1 MRVYRR
7 RYFGCGSWFRND
19 GGTGKRDKDFR
30 CLERGCNSLEFSVGI
45 KSRDGTICL
54 NCIREKRKSSHE
66 YLVFGIPC
74 PVIRQRVAISVV
86 EHPLSLPRARD
97 RLDKREGK
105 ARYCH
110 SVSRPGTNTRFEHFP
125 AIRNEIEP
133 LRERRELVS
142 LFRSP
147 FFLCVFFLVSLS
159 LYRWSGRKAWRSSN
173 NDILKGSSRACTHHE
188 IPDLSANPSSA
199 PSPKR
204 IVKPRCGNSMLVSI
218 SHRDCSSSPF
228 YSTIRIYETLGN
240 GTALRGVL
248 PSPLDPFAWGI
259 FLKFE
264 SWKDRS
270 KLEFLIDSINSD
282 RWLTSFTDGK
292 RYFFSLFSLIM
303 FLMC

>member
-66 YLVFGIPC
+66 YLAFGIPC

-86 EHPLSLPRARD
+86 EHPHFLPRARD

-125 AIRNEIEP
+125 AIRNEIERGENSF
-133 LRERRELVS
+133 LSFAR
-142 LFRSP
+142 LFFYVYS
-147 FFLCVFFLVSLS
+147 FSSLS
-159 LYRWSGRKAWRSSN
+159 LSIDEAV
-173 NDILKGSSRACTHHE
+173 
-188 IPDLSANPSSA
+188 
-199 PSPKR
+199 
-204 IVKPRCGNSMLVSI
+204 VKPGARRTTTSSKDPRARAPTTRFQI
-218 SHRDCSSSPF
+218 SRQ
-228 YSTIRIYETLGN
+228 I
-240 GTALRGVL
+240 LRARL
-248 PSPLDPFAWGI
+248 PRS
-259 FLKFE
+259 E
-264 SWKDRS
+264 S
-270 KLEFLIDSINSD
+270 
-282 RWLTSFTDGK
+282 
-292 RYFFSLFSLIM
+292 
-303 FLMC
+303 

>member
-66 YLVFGIPC
+66 YLAFGIPC

-125 AIRNEIEP
+125 AIRNEIRT
-133 LRERRELVS
+133 LAREARTRFS
-142 LFRSP
+142 LSRARL
-147 FFLCVFFLVSLS
+147 FFYVYSFSSLS
-159 LYRWSGRKAWRSSN
+159 LSIDEAV
-173 NDILKGSSRACTHHE
+173 
-188 IPDLSANPSSA
+188 
-199 PSPKR
+199 
-204 IVKPRCGNSMLVSI
+204 VKPGARRTTTSSKDPRARAPTTRFQI
-218 SHRDCSSSPF
+218 SRQ
-228 YSTIRIYETLGN
+228 I
-240 GTALRGVL
+240 LRARL
-248 PSPLDPFAWGI
+248 PRS
-259 FLKFE
+259 E
-264 SWKDRS
+264 S
-270 KLEFLIDSINSD
+270 
-282 RWLTSFTDGK
+282 
-292 RYFFSLFSLIM
+292 
-303 FLMC
+303 

>member
-66 YLVFGIPC
+66 YLAFGIPC

-133 LRERRELVS
+133 LRERRETLFS
-142 LFRSP
+142 FLFRALA
-147 FFLCVFFLVSLS
+147 FFSMCILSRLSLS
-159 LYRWSGRKAWRSSN
+159 LSMKRS
-173 NDILKGSSRACTHHE
+173 
-188 IPDLSANPSSA
+188 
-199 PSPKR
+199 
-204 IVKPRCGNSMLVSI
+204 
-218 SHRDCSSSPF
+218 
-228 YSTIRIYETLGN
+228 
-240 GTALRGVL
+240 
-248 PSPLDPFAWGI
+248 
-259 FLKFE
+259 
-264 SWKDRS
+264 
-270 KLEFLIDSINSD
+270 
-282 RWLTSFTDGK
+282 
-292 RYFFSLFSLIM
+292 
-303 FLMC
+303 

>member
-30 CLERGCNSLEFSVGI
+30 CLEPGCNSLEFSVGI

-66 YLVFGIPC
+66 YLAFGIPC

-125 AIRNEIEP
+125 AIRNEIRT
-133 LRERRELVS
+133 LAREARTR
-142 LFRSP
+142 F
-147 FFLCVFFLVSLS
+147 SLS
-159 LYRWSGRKAWRSSN
+159 LA
-173 NDILKGSSRACTHHE
+173 
-188 IPDLSANPSSA
+188 
-199 PSPKR
+199 
-204 IVKPRCGNSMLVSI
+204 
-218 SHRDCSSSPF
+218 
-228 YSTIRIYETLGN
+228 
-240 GTALRGVL
+240 
-248 PSPLDPFAWGI
+248 
-259 FLKFE
+259 
-264 SWKDRS
+264 
-270 KLEFLIDSINSD
+270 
-282 RWLTSFTDGK
+282 
-292 RYFFSLFSLIM
+292 FFSMCILSRLSLSLSM
-303 FLMC
+303 KRS